1 MKFGMFWIRGMLMMA
16 AGVLFAGSTYK
27 DEITD
32 WRTKHEAGLKNP
44 NGWLSVAGLFWLHDG
59 PNAVGS
65 DPQSDVVLPGSAP
78 RRAGVLTFHNDK
90 VSFEPAGKGFP
101 GKRGALRADAE
112 GHPDVVEI
120 AGVEL
125 TIIRRG
131 EKTGVRLRDPNAA
144 TRRDFPGLKWF
155 PVDERWR
162 VKAKWTAYSEPKTIA
177 ITNILGMTD
186 QEPSPGYAEFTMQGQ
201 KLRLEPVLEDNM
213 LFFIFKDQT
222 SGKSTYGAGRF
233 LYADLAKNGEVILDF
248 NKAENPPCAFT
259 AFATC
264 PLPPRQNAL
273 AAPVEAGELNFGHH

>member
-1 MKFGMFWIRGMLMMA
+1 
-16 AGVLFAGSTYK
+16 
-27 DEITD
+27 
-32 WRTKHEAGLKNP
+32 
-44 NGWLSVAGLFWLHDG
+44 
-59 PNAVGS
+59 
-65 DPQSDVVLPGSAP
+65 
-78 RRAGVLTFHNDK
+78 
-90 VSFEPAGKGFP
+90 
-101 GKRGALRADAE
+101 
-112 GHPDVVEI
+112 VEI

-131 EKTGVRLRDPNAA
+131 EKTGVRLRDPYAA

-155 PVDERWR
+155 PVDESWR

-177 ITNILGMTD
+177 ITNVLGMTD
-186 QEPSPGYAEFTMQGQ
+186 QEPSPGYAEFTLHGQ
-201 KLRLEPVLEDNM
+201 KLRLEPVLEDNE

-273 AAPVEAGELNFGHH
+273 ATPIEAGELNFGHH